1 MLHMEQKDYKLEI
14 VNVLSRGKVH
24 IREIAKILSVNHM
37 MVVRKIKDLYNQ
49 NVVDFNLEGK
59 NQVYFL
65 KKTVEAR
72 NYFLM
77 AENYKLT
84 KLVLKYPFLR
94 EFVLRVQGDKRIK
107 LAFIFGSYSKGL
119 ENKNSDWDI
128 YFDTENLD
136 IKKDYSQMDSKF
148 SVKIGKWNSNNLLIK
163 EIIKNHVLIKGGEIY
178 YEKVF
183 G

>member
-14 VNVLSRGKVH
+14 VNVLSKGEAH
-24 IREIAKILSVNHM
+24 IREIAKILSINHM
-37 MVVRKIKDLYNQ
+37 MVVRKIKELLNQ

-77 AENYKLT
+77 AENYNLT
-84 KLVLKYPFLR
+84 NLVLKYPFLR
-94 EFVLRVQGDKRIK
+94 EFVLKVQNDKRLK
-107 LAFIFGSYSKGL
+107 LAFVFGSYSKGN
-119 ENKNSDWDI
+119 ENKNSDVDI
-128 YFDTENLD
+128 YFDSENLD
-136 IKKDYSQMDSKF
+136 VKKDYSKLDSKF
-148 SVKIGKWNSNNLLIK
+148 SIKLGKWDKNNFLIK

-178 YEKVF
+178 YEKIF